1 MTAEDTLGVLHH
13 GRYLRRREAA
23 SFLTDVI
30 GLPRAASTLAKLA
43 VQGGGPPF
51 RKAGRIALY
60 KETDLRHWASQRIGP
75 LQKSTSHQPQKGAV
89 S

>member
-1 MTAEDTLGVLHH
+1 MTADKNSVSLLNQ
-13 GRYLRRREAA
+13 RFLRRKEAA

-43 VQGGGPPF
+43 VQGDGPPF

-60 KETDLRHWASQRIGP
+60 DETDLREWALQRIGP
-75 LQKSTSHQPQKGAV
+75 VQRSTSHTPGGAA
-89 S
+89 